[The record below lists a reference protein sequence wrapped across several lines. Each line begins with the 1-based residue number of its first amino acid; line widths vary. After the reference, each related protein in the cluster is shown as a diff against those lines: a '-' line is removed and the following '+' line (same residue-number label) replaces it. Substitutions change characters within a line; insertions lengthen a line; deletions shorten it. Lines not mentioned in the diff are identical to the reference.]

1 MAPRDRG
8 RSARDAALEG
18 WLKASLRRQ
27 FGDVIHEPIPRALL
41 ALLGPTQDHGS
52 AGAAAGVRVDVVPRA
67 TAPDARRDGAA
78 RRD

>member
-1 MAPRDRG
+1 MARRDTG
-8 RSARDAALEG
+8 RTARDTALEG

-52 AGAAAGVRVDVVPRA
+52 AGATAGARVDAVPRE
-67 TAPDARRDGAA
+67 TAPDAA
-78 RRD
+78 